1 MPTTLNGL
9 ITRYSKLLETADE
22 ELQNMTPEEIRGA
35 LILATRISQFMWTEH
50 FEHHEILN
58 QKILVKT
65 LDDVV
70 EMCMEYKNR
79 TEKKPPSDKENQGAK

>member
-1 MPTTLNGL
+1 MSKVIHGQV
-9 ITRYSKLLETADE
+9 IRYSKLLENAE
-22 ELQNMTPEEIRGA
+22 AELQSMTPEEIRGA

-50 FEHHEILN
+50 FENHEVLN

-79 TEKKPPSDKENQGAK
+79 TEKKPSSDK

>member
-1 MPTTLNGL
+1 MSKGIQGQ
-9 ITRYSKLLETADE
+9 ITRYSKLLDTTDE

-35 LILATRISQFMWTEH
+35 LILVTRISQFMWTEH
-50 FEHHEILN
+50 FENHEILN

-79 TEKKPPSDKENQGAK
+79 TEKKPVSDK